1 MRGRPLFLGAPV
13 PPSFCARRVVVAAG
27 EARPYDEADWA
38 GAIVVVERGVVEFE
52 CARGSRR
59 RFGRGS
65 VLWLQG
71 LPLRTLHACGHD
83 ALVLLAVSRGRC
95 DEFQGGGPSD
105 RENAKDVGR
114 ESGMTDE
121 TRKRG

>member
-1 MRGRPLFLGAPV
+1 M
-13 PPSFCARRVVVAAG
+13 AAG

-38 GAIVVVERGVVEFE
+38 DAIVVVERGVVELE

-59 RFGRGS
+59 SFGRGS

-71 LPLRTLHACGHD
+71 LSLRALHSRGHD

-95 DEFQGGGPSD
+95 DEFPGDGPSE

-121 TRKRG
+121 TRERR